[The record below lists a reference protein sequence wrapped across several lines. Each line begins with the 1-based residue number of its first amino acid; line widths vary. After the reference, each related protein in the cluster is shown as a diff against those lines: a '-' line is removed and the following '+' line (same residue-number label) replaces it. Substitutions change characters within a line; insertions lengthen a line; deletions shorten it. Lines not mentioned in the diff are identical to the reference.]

1 MAFGKKNHV
10 NLDPLSYSS
19 CLLGEAKVG
28 KEQPISEPVLT
39 ENGWKPMGDIKI
51 GTKVYGR
58 DGKLHNVI
66 GVYPQGI
73 KDVYEIT
80 FRDGTKTRCGLEHL
94 WKVYT
99 KKQRELNRKDGADR
113 HKVIPL
119 KDIIKDYKRYIAN
132 PRHSNGGYFM
142 YKYSIPINKAI
153 EFDNNKNLPIDSYAL
168 GLLLGDGG
176 FTGNVVTFTNA
187 EQELFDELSDL
198 LKKNDIELHYKK
210 FNNHKQANLTSVS
223 NDNRNQLIRYLKELN
238 LIGCDSR
245 QKFIPDI
252 YLKSSINNRIKLLS
266 GIVNTDG
273 HVKDDGMGIIVST
286 YSERLAKDIA
296 ELARSLG
303 FVVSILD
310 YDRTSINSTKK
321 YKDEIEYRVSII
333 SSDYSMLHLSSKH
346 KSKLK
351 EKNIEYVK
359 SIKNIQL
366 IGKEESQCIM
376 LDGNEHLYITND
388 YIVTHNTTLVKEVCE
403 KLVGEDG
410 YMFLE
415 LGQERGGDAIEGIN
429 HVNCPEWEMEY
440 DELTNSAGFSDVC
453 EDIIEN
459 KTSEYPDLKVVIWD
473 TYDQLITLAEQESIA
488 QWNKECRDT
497 GHPEKVAKSINAAWG
512 GFGKGEK
519 KAIELMFDMKARL
532 KRVGVETFVIGHVK
546 TKDVTDVVSGEAYQI
561 LTSDQQQNY
570 FNALKKNLHF
580 LGLAYIDR
588 TIAKEKTGKQ
598 VIKGKKK
605 VDEEV
610 NKVKEESRKI
620 KFRDDNYAVD
630 SGSRFADI
638 VPEINLD
645 ADEFIKALTDAI
657 LTEQKKSGMS
667 VKQAQAEQDK
677 IKKAEE
683 KRIAEAEKKNNEK
696 KEVDGIVAEIIQ
708 FFTENKSDV
717 NVIKPILNKM
727 KELGYANPKEIDSL
741 EDAQVIL
748 AMTQQN

>member
-28 KEQPISEPVLT
+28 KEQPVSEPVLT
-39 ENGWKPMGDIKI
+39 ENGWVRMGDIKI

-73 KDVYEIT
+73 KDVYEVT

-99 KKQRELNRKDGADR
+99 KKQRELNRKDNKDR
-113 HKVIPL
+113 HKVISL
-119 KDIIKDYKRYIAN
+119 KEIINDYKKYIEN
-132 PRHSNGGYFM
+132 PKHRNGGYFS
-142 YKYSIPINKAI
+142 YKYSVPINKPI
-153 EFDNNKNLPIDSYAL
+153 EFDNHENLPIDAYAL

-176 FTGNVVTFTNA
+176 FTGNVITFTNS
-187 EQELFDELSDL
+187 EQELFYQLENL
-198 LKKNDIELHYKK
+198 LKSLGIELHIRN
-210 FNNHKQANLTSVS
+210 FDNHKQANLVSVS
-223 NDNRNQLIRYLKELN
+223 NNRNKLVYNLAELD

-245 QKFIPDI
+245 QKFIPNI
-252 YLKSSINNRIKLLS
+252 YLNATIDNRIKLLS
-266 GIVNTDG
+266 GIINTDG
-273 HVKDDGMGIIVST
+273 SVDGARIIITT
-286 YSERLAKDIA
+286 YSEQLSKNIA

-303 FVVSILD
+303 FIASILD
-310 YDRTSINSTKK
+310 YDRTDSNSTKK
-321 YKDEIEYRVSII
+321 HDKEIEYRVSII
-333 SSDYSMLHLSSKH
+333 SSDYSALQLSSKH
-346 KSKLK
+346 KAKIK
-351 EKNIEYVK
+351 GKNIEYVK
-359 SIKNIQL
+359 SIKNIRL
-366 IGKEESQCIM
+366 VDREESQCIM
-376 LDGNEHLYITND
+376 LDSDEHLYITND

-473 TYDQLITLAEQESIA
+473 TYDQLITIAEQESIA
-488 QWNKECRDT
+488 QWNKECRDA

-519 KAIELMFDMKARL
+519 KTIELMFDMKARL

-546 TKDVTDVVSGEAYQI
+546 TKDVTDVVSGETYQT

-588 TIAKEKTGKQ
+588 TIAKEKTGRQ

-657 LTEQKKSGMS
+657 LTEQKKSGMT
-667 VKQAQAEQDK
+667 VKQTQAEQDK

-696 KEVDGIVAEIIQ
+696 KELDKVVADIIK

-717 NVIKPILNKM
+717 NVIKPILNKV
-727 KELGYANPKEIDSL
+727 KELGYANPKEIDSV
-741 EDAQVIL
+741 EDAQIIL

>member
-28 KEQPISEPVLT
+28 KEQPVSEPILT
-39 ENGWKPMGDIKI
+39 ENGWVKMGDIKI
-51 GTKVYGR
+51 GTKVYGK
-58 DGKLHNVI
+58 DGRLHNVI

-80 FRDGTKTRCGLEHL
+80 FRDGTSTRCGLEHL
-94 WKVYT
+94 WYVYT
-99 KKQRELNRKDGADR
+99 KKQRELNRKDGQNR
-113 HKVIPL
+113 HKVIQL
-119 KDIIKDYKRYIAN
+119 KDIIKDYKKYVVN
-132 PRHSNGGYFM
+132 SKHKNGGYFT
-142 YKYSIPINKAI
+142 YKYSVPVNDAI
-153 EFDNNKNLPIDSYAL
+153 EFDNHENLPIDAYVL

-176 FTGNVVTFTNA
+176 FTGNVITFTNS
-187 EQELFDELSDL
+187 EQELFDQLENL
-198 LKKNDIELHYKK
+198 LKPLGIELHIRN
-210 FNNHKQANLTSVS
+210 FDNHKQANLVSVS
-223 NDNRNQLIRYLKELN
+223 NNRNELIYNLAELD

-245 QKFIPDI
+245 NKFIPNI
-252 YLKSSINNRIKLLS
+252 YLNTTIDNRIKLLS
-266 GIVNTDG
+266 GIINTDG
-273 HVKDDGMGIIVST
+273 SVDGSRIIITT
-286 YSERLAKDIA
+286 YSEQLSKNIA

-303 FVVSILD
+303 FVASILY
-310 YDRTSINSTKK
+310 YDRTDGNSTKK
-321 YKDEIEYRVSII
+321 YDKEIEYRVSII
-333 SSDYSMLHLSSKH
+333 SSDYSALQLSSKH
-346 KSKLK
+346 KASIK

-359 SIKNIQL
+359 SIKNIRL
-366 IGKEESQCIM
+366 VDREESQCIM
-376 LDGNEHLYITND
+376 LDSDEHLYITND

-403 KLVGEDG
+403 KLAGEDG

-429 HVNCPEWEMEY
+429 YVNCPEWEMEY
-440 DELTNSAGFSDVC
+440 DELTNSAGFLDVC

-473 TYDQLITLAEQESIA
+473 TYDQLITIAEQEAIA

-497 GHPEKVAKSINAAWG
+497 GHPEKIAKSINAAWG

-519 KAIELMFDMKARL
+519 KAIEFMFDMKARL

-546 TKDVTDVVSGEAYQI
+546 TKDVTDVVSGETYQT

-588 TIAKEKTGKQ
+588 TIAKEKTGRQ
-598 VIKGKKK
+598 IIKGKKK

-657 LTEQKKSGMS
+657 LTEQKKSGMT
-667 VKQAQAEQDK
+667 VKQTQAEQDK

-696 KEVDGIVAEIIQ
+696 KELDKVVADIIK

-717 NVIKPILNKM
+717 NVIKPILNKV
-727 KELGYANPKEIDSL
+727 KELGYANPKEIDSV
-741 EDAQVIL
+741 EDAQIIL